1 MKKVKRIFLGLT
13 LFCSLFPITARR
25 VQAKRV
31 GENLY
36 PMSCSAFEVDRALA
50 SGGKVYFEKVAC
62 TADWNTAK
70 KTMYDL
76 GDEGVIRHAY
86 SWSPSKIINMTDGVV
101 YTYPQRDNSN
111 VVHVQQVYD
120 LYGGAGAPSG
130 TKTMGVTL
138 HREMKFDGLWT
149 IPNAEGHAKVRVNA
163 SGFDGFVDLK
173 DIDLVPMSV
182 IRNNQALYLGG
193 NDSEKYREEPFL
205 IYPQQQYYRV
215 ERNGNYVDLVLHYF
229 SGWADASTK
238 PRAWVSAVGP
248 AADWMHEGDVYYSYD
263 NYTFYTD
270 RACRNQAGI
279 YYPYYQFVFLRS
291 RTGIKEETFNRFLSV
306 KEKNNRSKLWNT
318 GAVWLN
324 AQATYGVN
332 AAEIF
337 AMACLE
343 SGYGMSDFAQ
353 NRNNLFGWNAVDS
366 DPGQASYFKT
376 VDQAIYE
383 HVGVNLRGYLNI
395 QDYRYFG
402 SHLGNK
408 ESGFNVKYATD
419 NYWGVKIAS
428 IAYELDKCDNNYDG
442 RLTDFNRVALG
453 IVKDDQMTSIRK
465 TPGGA
470 VLYET
475 AYRKRYQKN
484 HTLAILSEA
493 GDWYQVQS
501 TNPLDAAGNAIVSF
515 QGVGL
520 FPYTWD
526 RAVGWIRK
534 DQVTKINGTAVTTE
548 GRKATGDPVRTVTE
562 LTWNQDGKLHMAG
575 ENYVPGI
582 YADQENTAV
591 QKIYVQNVQF
601 ADVLEQNL
609 SLTVQNLDQ
618 ITWKTDM
625 DVTGLE
631 NGKYFFRVA
640 STYALTKEYDAAY
653 PLGVMEKLPQ
663 DGIYKGR
670 VYALGKEQFGNA
682 EILTLTITNLDCGKG
697 SSYDAQSDSCA
708 CLEGYEKWKP
718 GEGCSLIAQPKENIS
733 LLKSLDDASY
743 DADGKTIIL
752 NGMAFLKG
760 MDAGSDVQIE
770 VILKGMESG
779 EEVKAATTVS
789 AMPSPL
795 ELYDGYT
802 YANILYRAAI
812 DTSTLAKDIYMVRIR
827 VQNGDVKKEDSLFS
841 IKDTIDLPEVKIN
854 ANAVRLFANP
864 MYSYRMELAV
874 ETPSIDRRLI
884 HKPLR
889 SASVYGAN
897 QIQIKNGV
905 LSIDGY
911 GLMRNT
917 PIGISDHPVYSV
929 LLVNQKGEIQ
939 TQAAENKACSV
950 DFSKLLGVDYS
961 LERACFDVAI
971 DLQLLPEGTYTM
983 FLDLKTD
990 EARDIYEMYD
1000 IRDMQE
1006 VKETDKGRI
1015 YTLSKTA
1022 VHDRYIL
1029 TIQKEVSE

>member
-306 KEKNNRSKLWNT
+306 KGKNNRSKLWNT

-475 AYRKRYQKN
+475 AYGKRYQKN

-520 FPYTWD
+520 RPYAWD
-526 RAVGWIRK
+526 SAVGWIRK
-534 DQVTKINGTAVTTE
+534 DQVTGINDAQIAAK
-548 GRKATGDPVRTVTE
+548 GRKATGEPVRTVTG
-562 LTWNQDGKLHMAG
+562 LTWNPDGSLHLRG
-575 ENYVPGI
+575 LNYVPGI
-582 YADQENTAV
+582 YADQENAAV
-591 QKIYVQNVQF
+591 QKLYVQNMLF
-601 ADVLEQNL
+601 DDVIEGNL
-609 SLTVQNLDQ
+609 SLTVQNLEQ
-618 ITWKTDM
+618 ITWAGDF
-625 DVTGLE
+625 DVTKLE
-631 NGKYFFRVA
+631 NGKYFFRMA
-640 STYALTKEYDAAY
+640 STYALTKEYDAVYHLEALEN
-653 PLGVMEKLPQ
+653 PLAAQ
-663 DGIYKGR
+663 TYKGR
-670 VYALGKEQFGNA
+670 TYAFNKEQLDGKEV
-682 EILTLTITNLDCGKG
+682 LTLSITDLECGKG
-697 SSYDAQSDSCA
+697 SYYDADQDACA
-708 CLEGYEKWKP
+708 CLPGYQNWTQD
-718 GEGCSLIAQPKENIS
+718 EGCSLIQKLEEEVS
-733 LLKSLDDASY
+733 LLKSLDDAAY
-743 DADGKTIIL
+743 GAGNKTIVL
-752 NGMAFLKG
+752 KGMAFLKG
-760 MDAGSDVQIE
+760 MDAMEEARIE
-770 VILKGMESG
+770 VILRSLDTDAEIKIPTDVLPASE
-779 EEVKAATTVS
+779 
-789 AMPSPL
+789 PL
-795 ELYDGYT
+795 ELYDGHT
-802 YANILYRAAI
+802 YSHVLYQAVI
-812 DTSTLAKDIYMVRIR
+812 DPKTLAKDNYAIRIR
-827 VQNGDVKKEDSLFS
+827 VENGGIQKEDALFS
-841 IKDTIDLPEVKIN
+841 IQDTIDLPEIDSGGNV
-854 ANAVRLFANP
+854 VRLFSNP

-874 ETPSIDRRLI
+874 ETPSIDRGLI

-897 QIQIKNGV
+897 RIQIQNGI

-911 GLMRNT
+911 GLIRNT
-917 PIGISDHPVYSV
+917 PIGAADHPVYSI
-929 LLVNQKGEIQ
+929 LLVNSKGEIVTQ
-939 TQAAENKACSV
+939 TAVNKSCGI
-950 DFSKLLGVDYS
+950 DLSKLLGVDYS
-961 LERACFDVAI
+961 LDQACFDVDI
-971 DLQLLPEGTYTM
+971 DLRGLDEGTYGM
-983 FLDLKTD
+983 FLDLQTD
-990 EARDIYEMYD
+990 AARDIYEMYD
-1000 IRDMQE
+1000 IREMKE
-1006 VKETDKGRI
+1006 VKETMQGRI

-1022 VHDRYIL
+1022 VHDRYVL
-1029 TIQKEVSE
+1029 TIQKEVDE